1 MGSCWDVVVRRMACH
16 HGAGWG
22 IRVAVVN
29 GRRPLGARYA
39 SAMPTTTTG
48 RPLKVG
54 IQLPEV
60 EREVRWPELLDMT
73 RAIEDLG
80 FDSVWVGEHLL
91 YRWEDRPARGP
102 WEAWTLLAAI
112 AAATSRIEL
121 GPLVACT
128 NFHNPAL
135 LAKQAVTIDELSG
148 GRFVLGLGAGWNETE
163 FRAYGY
169 PYDHRIDRFEEAF
182 TIIRT
187 LLREGAIDFDGRWY
201 QARDCELLPRGPR
214 PAGPPLMIGSNG
226 PRMLR
231 ATMPY
236 ADSWN
241 SWYNDFGNRPDGVA
255 AAPRPRGRGLPRR
268 RARPGRGRADRR
280 RPRPAARRRRT
291 PPGRSSSRARCRP
304 SAANRPSS
312 PRPCVPSPRRASVTS
327 SSSSTRSRSRR
338 SKRWRRPST
347 ILDRGA

>member
-1 MGSCWDVVVRRMACH
+1 
-16 HGAGWG
+16 
-22 IRVAVVN
+22 
-29 GRRPLGARYA
+29 
-39 SAMPTTTTG
+39 MPITTTG

-54 IQLPEV
+54 VQLPEV
-60 EREVRWPELLDMT
+60 EREVRWRELLDMT
-73 RAIEDLG
+73 QAIEDLG

-91 YRWEDRPARGP
+91 YRWEDGPARGP

-112 AAATSRIEL
+112 AASTTRIEL

-163 FRAYGY
+163 FRAYGF

-187 LLREGAIDFDGRWY
+187 LLREGAVDFDGRWY

-214 PAGPPLMIGSNG
+214 PSGPPLMIGSNG

-231 ATMPY
+231 ATMPH
-236 ADSWN
+236 ADSWT

-255 AAPRPRGRGLPRR
+255 PLRDRVDETCRDVGRDPAEVERTVAVLVRLPGGTGRLQGDVEQAKMPAVSSEPPELAETLRAFAAEGIGHIQLVVDPITKPSIEALA
-268 RARPGRGRADRR
+268 RALD
-280 RPRPAARRRRT
+280 
-291 PPGRSSSRARCRP
+291 
-304 SAANRPSS
+304 
-312 PRPCVPSPRRASVTS
+312 
-327 SSSSTRSRSRR
+327 
-338 SKRWRRPST
+338 